1 MGMRRGR
8 PKRQTPSERFASNLA
23 DAELLLAV
31 ADGLVN
37 RRARRMRSEL
47 RESLGEAFRLPKKQ
61 RDRLE
66 LLESSHLW
74 MVFKPGTPLRPDQL
88 EDLSP
93 LLRPAIVMACAAL
106 ETLVADIAIAR
117 LGSALASDVLPRRL
131 KEIPLNV
138 GQWMEFRSRYKRQ
151 HWGVRGAIEEWI
163 EEYASTAPNKIG
175 ELFSAVGLE
184 SGVFKRVDRHRGVA
198 GGTTE
203 RELNEITARR
213 NRIAHAADRVGSRRA
228 TLSFKD
234 AQSAVT
240 AVRSIGHAIAMVA
253 QATRSP

>member
-1 MGMRRGR
+1 MPRGR
-8 PKRQTPSERFASNLA
+8 PKRQAPIERFASNLA

-37 RRARRMRSEL
+37 RRARRMRSKL
-47 RESLGEAFRLPKKQ
+47 RESLGETFRLPKNR

-74 MVFKPGTPLRPDQL
+74 IVFKPGTPLRPAQL

-93 LLRPAIVMACAAL
+93 VLRPAIVMACAAL
-106 ETLVADIAIAR
+106 ETLVADIAIFH
-117 LGSALASDVLPRRL
+117 LGAALASDVLPRRL
-131 KEIPLNV
+131 KDIPLSV

-163 EEYASTAPNKIG
+163 GEYASTAPNKIG

-184 SGVFKRVDRHRGVA
+184 SGIFKRVDRDRGVA

-234 AQSAVT
+234 AQSAVA
-240 AVRSIGHAIAMVA
+240 AVRSIGNAIAQVTQPA
-253 QATRSP
+253 RAP